1 MPLPLYFE
9 PVEIAATCVA
19 LGFKLFC
26 EDEPIF
32 KVKGMHFETKEI
44 NSNI

>member
-9 PVEIAATCVA
+9 PVEIAAACVA

-32 KVKGMHFETKEI
+32 KGIFKVRIRAHDFALV
-44 NSNI
+44 